1 MNRNTFERYIQEFCE
16 DLAKKENS
24 FAHKQRHACV
34 LTYDNVII
42 SSGVNVNL
50 KNEFTKRYNN
60 LKGLHAEAVAIMR
73 ATHKHYNIINKCE
86 LWVCRVDRS
95 GSSNMLSRPC
105 PMCTKIIKTFGIKI
119 IHYSL
124 DDGTWFTDFVC

>member
-1 MNRNTFERYIQEFCE
+1 MNRNTFERYVQEFCE
-16 DLAKKENS
+16 DLAKKDNS

-34 LTYDNVII
+34 LTYENVII

-73 ATHKHYNIINKCE
+73 ATHRHYNIIHKCE
-86 LWVCRVDRS
+86 LWVCRI
-95 GSSNMLSRPC
+95 NKTPLLSKPC
-105 PMCTKIIKTFGIKI
+105 CMCLKIIKTFGIRT
-119 IHYSL
+119 IHYTL
-124 DDGTWFTDFVC
+124 DDGSWCTEYTY